1 MHTKKFLIPP
11 LALVLAVLFASTF
24 GCPASNSNPP
34 ATPELPQVTVD
45 RYCVTAAAA
54 TALAADEAIALYT
67 NKAIDGATFTTIR
80 NAIEAVN
87 EALRQ
92 VTTETASTDAWP
104 TMRVKIAGIAG
115 KVTISTVVTDPTLKA
130 ELDSINS
137 VLQSILGVQ

>member
-54 TALAADEAIALYT
+54 TALAADEAVTLYDSKT
-67 NKAIDGATFTTIR
+67 IDAGTFTTVR
-80 NAIEAVN
+80 TAIKAVN

-92 VTTETASTDAWP
+92 VTVETASTDTWP
-104 TMRVKIAGIAG
+104 VMRVKIAGIAG

-137 VLQSILGVQ
+137 ALQSILGVQ